1 TCRAAGLA
9 IHFIFNS
16 TIKLSKLFN
25 FYTFNINI
33 NVKFISY
40 LQYLHL
46 AHFVPLLSV
55 ILSKCDHTKRL
66 SLLSLLLSFSFSEN
80 SVSSSPSVSSSLS
93 VSSFPSDS
101 SFPSASSSPF
111 SFSLSLSFSFSSTL
125 SSSFPS
131 LHFLLTFSLHFLL
144 HNVYFLN

>member
-9 IHFIFNS
+9 IHFIFNG

-55 ILSKCDHTKRL
+55 IISKCHHTILL

-80 SVSSSPSVSSSLS
+80 SVSFYPSVFPAPSVSNS
-93 VSSFPSDS
+93 PS
-101 SFPSASSSPF
+101 
-111 SFSLSLSFSFSSTL
+111 L
-125 SSSFPS
+125 SSS
-131 LHFLLTFSLHFLL
+131 L
-144 HNVYFLN
+144 